1 MIISIFDQDE
11 PAPVNAIPVGGTPE
25 RSSSRAFDDD
35 VNNDRRLQEGVR
47 PVQLI
52 PRVSFNKPAE
62 RLANHVDVDTPDLFP
77 DECLIHE
84 DCAQHQYCSP
94 DLRCVNACSTNC
106 RKFTIEKNILIKII
120 SVCGA
125 HALCTAALH
134 RPVCACEDGYEGNP
148 YDRCT
153 KVRTIN
159 FNRNQ

>member
-62 RLANHVDVDTPDLFP
+62 RVANHVDVDTPDLFP

-106 RKFTIEKNILIKII
+106 RKFAIKKI
-120 SVCGA
+120 
-125 HALCTAALH
+125 
-134 RPVCACEDGYEGNP
+134 
-148 YDRCT
+148 
-153 KVRTIN
+153 
-159 FNRNQ
+159 F